1 MTTDLA
7 GSQCYLDHIAIH
19 FLNCEPV
26 KAKDSIMKKLVVA
39 LIASAAAMSA
49 AQAQTTTTPGH
60 AYLGVGV
67 ASADHED
74 SRGFEGDGYKA
85 SGKIFGGY
93 EFNQNWGVEAGYT
106 DFRKSDVSGT
116 AGRGETKGYG
126 YYVAAKATKPIN
138 EKVGV
143 YGKLGLQ
150 NSQRELSTAGLTVKD
165 HATDAY
171 GAVGVQYNVNE
182 QVGLVA
188 EYERYGKSKDFGASA
203 NVLTVG
209 ARYSF

>member
-1 MTTDLA
+1 
-7 GSQCYLDHIAIH
+7 
-19 FLNCEPV
+19 
-26 KAKDSIMKKLVVA
+26 MKKLIVA
-39 LIASAAAMSA
+39 LIAGAAAMSA

-74 SRGFEGDGYKA
+74 GNGFNSDGYKA

-106 DFRKSDVSGT
+106 DFRKADVNT
-116 AGRGETKGYG
+116 ATARGETKGYG
-126 YYVAAKATKPIN
+126 YYVAAKATAPIN
-138 EKVGV
+138 EKFDV

-150 NSQRELSTAGLTVKD
+150 NSQRELSIAGLTTKD

-171 GAVGVQYNVNE
+171 GAVGVQYKVNQ

-188 EYERYGKSKDFGASA
+188 EYERYGKSKDFGASP

>member
-1 MTTDLA
+1 
-7 GSQCYLDHIAIH
+7 
-19 FLNCEPV
+19 
-26 KAKDSIMKKLVVA
+26 MKNIIVA
-39 LIASAAAMSA
+39 LLATTAAMGA
-49 AQAQTTTTPGH
+49 AQAQTVDTQPH
-60 AYLGVGV
+60 AYVGVGV
-67 ASADHED
+67 ATADHED
-74 SRGFEGDGYKA
+74 SRGLDSDGYKA

-93 EFNQNWGVEAGYT
+93 DFNQNWGVEAGYT
-106 DFRKSDVSGT
+106 DFRKADVNT
-116 AGRGETKGYG
+116 ATARGETKGYG

-138 EKVGV
+138 DKFDV

-150 NSQRELSTAGLTVKD
+150 NSQRELSIAGLTTKD

-171 GAVGVQYNVNE
+171 GAVGVQYKVNQ

-188 EYERYGKSKDFGASA
+188 EYERYGKSKDFGASP

>member
-1 MTTDLA
+1 
-7 GSQCYLDHIAIH
+7 
-19 FLNCEPV
+19 
-26 KAKDSIMKKLVVA
+26 MKKLIVA
-39 LIASAAAMSA
+39 LIASAAAISA
-49 AQAQTTTTPGH
+49 AQAQTTTPGH
-60 AYLGVGV
+60 AYVGVGV
-67 ASADHED
+67 ATADHED
-74 SRGFEGDGYKA
+74 GNGFDSDGYKA
-85 SGKIFGGY
+85 SGKLFGGY

-106 DFRKSDVSGT
+106 DFRKADVNSV

-126 YYVAAKATKPIN
+126 YYVAAKATAPIN
-138 EKVGV
+138 EKFDV

-171 GAVGVQYNVNE
+171 GALGVQYKVNQ
-182 QVGLVA
+182 QVGLIA
-188 EYERYGKSKDFGASA
+188 EYERYGKSKDFGATA